1 MRRSAPLYSSG
12 GEENA
17 LAWSIQRGRPIVPAV
32 TIDHDCTALRCAVNR
47 QRKVLRVM
55 PITFVNS
62 PSGMIRYSSA
72 IVGVRFVIRPRP
84 VIVQIMTLDR
94 DW

>member
-1 MRRSAPLYSSG
+1 M
-12 GEENA
+12 
-17 LAWSIQRGRPIVPAV
+17 
-32 TIDHDCTALRCAVNR
+32 
-47 QRKVLRVM
+47 LRVM